1 MVYFG
6 GFEPSGVA
14 ILSGKI
20 FLVRVNLEWGNRYLA
35 VGFFLAMGFN
45 VLGADFQVQKGDGY
59 FEGSLRYVVSRYSVQ
74 TGRAVERKQVDVLAT
89 ENRLSV
95 PSLDVADVF
104 ANNAPPGVSSALF
117 RHDLDDF
124 ILYGDDIDAYRFRGY
139 DKVLLGLAFRAL
151 ALSGAPVDMK
161 PPEKSGPYALRN
173 FRANLSR
180 YFGEAGIRYDMYFSS
195 DYRVNWGSLADSW
208 LFGSG
213 GLNVPELDDRL
224 RGGEVPVRVE
234 VFRNASKV
242 LSINLMAAEEYQVS
256 RALVEVPPQKIL
268 HSSTGLLRQL
278 ATEAM
283 GL

>member
-1 MVYFG
+1 M
-6 GFEPSGVA
+6 S
-14 ILSGKI
+14 
-20 FLVRVNLEWGNRYLA
+20 NLNWRSKSRYLA
-35 VGFFLAMGFN
+35 VWLLVAIGPKGI
-45 VLGADFQVQKGDGY
+45 GEDYQVQKRDGY
-59 FEGSLRYVVSRYSVQ
+59 FEGSLRYVVSRYSIR
-74 TGRAVERKQVDVLAT
+74 TGKAVERKQVDVLAT

-95 PSLDVADVF
+95 PSLDIADVF

-117 RHDLDDF
+117 RHDSDDF
-124 ILYGDDIDAYRFRGY
+124 ILYGDEIDAYRFRGY

-161 PPEKSGPYALRN
+161 SPVKSGPYALRN

-180 YFGEAGIRYDMYFSS
+180 YLGEGGIRYDMYFSS

-213 GLNVPELDDRL
+213 GLKVPELDDLLKR
-224 RGGEVPVRVE
+224 GEVPVRVE
-234 VFRNASKV
+234 VFRDASKL
-242 LSINLMAAEEYQVS
+242 LSINLMAAEEYKVS
-256 RALVEVPPQKIL
+256 RALVEVPSQKIL
-268 HSSTGLLRQL
+268 HSSTSLLKQL

>member
-1 MVYFG
+1 MGLQFSQG
-6 GFEPSGVA
+6 RF
-14 ILSGKI
+14 
-20 FLVRVNLEWGNRYLA
+20 FLVRVKREWENRYLA
-35 VGFFLAMGFN
+35 VGFFLAVGSN
-45 VLGADFQVQKGDGY
+45 VLGVDFQVQKGDGY

-74 TGRAVERKQVDVLAT
+74 TGRAVERKQVDVIVT

-104 ANNAPPGVSSALF
+104 ANNAPPGVSTALF
-117 RHDLDDF
+117 RHDVDDF

-161 PPEKSGPYALRN
+161 LPEKSGPYALRN

-180 YFGEAGIRYDMYFSS
+180 YLGEAGIRYDMYLSN
-195 DYRVNWGSLADSW
+195 DYMVNWGSLADSW

-213 GLNVPELDDRL
+213 GLKVPELDDRL

>member
-1 MVYFG
+1 MNRK
-6 GFEPSGVA
+6 SG
-14 ILSGKI
+14 I
-20 FLVRVNLEWGNRYLA
+20 RYLA
-35 VGFFLAMGFN
+35 VGFFLAVGAN
-45 VLGADFQVQKGDGY
+45 VLGEDFQVQKGDGY

-117 RHDLDDF
+117 RHDADDF

-180 YFGEAGIRYDMYFSS
+180 YLGDAGIRYDMYFSN

>member
-1 MVYFG
+1 VGLQFSQG
-6 GFEPSGVA
+6 RF
-14 ILSGKI
+14 
-20 FLVRVNLEWGNRYLA
+20 FLVRVKREWENRYLA
-35 VGFFLAMGFN
+35 VGFFLAVGSN
-45 VLGADFQVQKGDGY
+45 VLGVDFQVQKGDGY

-74 TGRAVERKQVDVLAT
+74 TGRAVERKQVDVIVT

-104 ANNAPPGVSSALF
+104 ANNAPPGVSTALF
-117 RHDLDDF
+117 RHDVDDF

-161 PPEKSGPYALRN
+161 LPEKSGPYALRN

-180 YFGEAGIRYDMYFSS
+180 YLGEAGIRYDMYLSN
-195 DYRVNWGSLADSW
+195 DYMVNWGSLADSW

-213 GLNVPELDDRL
+213 GLKVPELDDRL

>member
-1 MVYFG
+1 VGLQFSQG
-6 GFEPSGVA
+6 RF
-14 ILSGKI
+14 
-20 FLVRVNLEWGNRYLA
+20 FLVRVKREWENRYLA
-35 VGFFLAMGFN
+35 VGFFLAVGSN
-45 VLGADFQVQKGDGY
+45 VLGVDFQVQKGDGY

-74 TGRAVERKQVDVLAT
+74 TGRAVERKQVDVIVT

-104 ANNAPPGVSSALF
+104 ANNAPPGVSTALF
-117 RHDLDDF
+117 RHDVDDF

-161 PPEKSGPYALRN
+161 LPEKSGPYALRN

-180 YFGEAGIRYDMYFSS
+180 YLGEAGIRYDMYLSK
-195 DYRVNWGSLADSW
+195 DYMVNWGSLADSW

-213 GLNVPELDDRL
+213 GLKVPELDDRL

>member
-1 MVYFG
+1 MGLQFSQG
-6 GFEPSGVA
+6 RF
-14 ILSGKI
+14 
-20 FLVRVNLEWGNRYLA
+20 FLVRVKREWENRYLA
-35 VGFFLAMGFN
+35 VGFFLAVGSN
-45 VLGADFQVQKGDGY
+45 VLGVDFQVQKGDGY

-74 TGRAVERKQVDVLAT
+74 TGRAVERKQVDVIVT

-104 ANNAPPGVSSALF
+104 ANNAPPGVSTALF
-117 RHDLDDF
+117 RHDVDDF

-161 PPEKSGPYALRN
+161 LPEKSGPYALRN

-180 YFGEAGIRYDMYFSS
+180 YLGEAGIRYDMYLSK
-195 DYRVNWGSLADSW
+195 DYMVNWGSLADSW

-213 GLNVPELDDRL
+213 GLKVPELDDRL

>member
-1 MVYFG
+1 MNRK
-6 GFEPSGVA
+6 SG
-14 ILSGKI
+14 I
-20 FLVRVNLEWGNRYLA
+20 RYLA
-35 VGFFLAMGFN
+35 VGFFLAVGAN
-45 VLGADFQVQKGDGY
+45 VLGEDFQVQKGDGY

-117 RHDLDDF
+117 RHDADDF

-180 YFGEAGIRYDMYFSS
+180 YLSEAGIRYDMYFSN

-213 GLNVPELDDRL
+213 GLKVPELDDRL